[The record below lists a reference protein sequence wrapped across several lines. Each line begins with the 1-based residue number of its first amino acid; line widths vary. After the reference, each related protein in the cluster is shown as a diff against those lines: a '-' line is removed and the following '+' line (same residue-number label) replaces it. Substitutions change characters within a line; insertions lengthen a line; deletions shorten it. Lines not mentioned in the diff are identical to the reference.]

1 MKTLFFL
8 ISFVFTLNVFAGD
21 GTWVKKTPITTLGNQ
36 QYTIFEPQRVTGE
49 DTRIYNK
56 MRAFV
61 RLNYTRKLQS
71 DRTHNYDWTVTVN
84 FNYLLNGVTTAGSVT
99 VNNEAN
105 SRVYEDYLEVPI
117 PTNALGYA
125 ITVTSV
131 TGGYGNLGAGVSTSV
146 ATPQTS
152 TFIPDDIDLTLELRS
167 ERVHNLNT
175 ASVIDDISRVSFN
188 STDFKLYWTY
198 QQGAEEYDLEW
209 VFIDKYS
216 PEYAQIV
223 AADNLHTANELTGFS
238 LPFELVEPTRVRVWG
253 FNYELDKAYPE
264 GRLYFR
270 VRSVSTFADQTNGI
284 SDNIRYGKWGY
295 YIPSLQLNLCKLEIT
310 TALEFEPNKTWVYGI
325 SYSDDGKSVSNLAYF
340 DGSSRDRQN
349 LTYNTSDNVTL
360 VGESKY
366 DNEGR
371 EAVNVIPAP
380 VSGRNLMYQSN
391 FNLASAG
398 NIFDEGEIEQSSVPP
413 LSTLSG
419 AAKYFSKDNAFT
431 GDLFRDAI
439 PNADGYVFSQ
449 TIFRNDG
456 TNRIESI
463 GGIGSEF
470 QASGIHASKTLY
482 GSTNAVELKRLFGD
496 NVSDNPQGYRKHA
509 TRDPNGQWNVT
520 YFDRREKTIATAL
533 AGDAPSSLR
542 KLDYTS
548 EQISTSILNNSQIG
562 NSLISEYTHMNTIP
576 GSIITLNY
584 DLSSMIQQINSQ
596 TIEVEGYELSFGQFC
611 ADCAYK
617 LRIEVIDQFGT
628 TIGTPIVSSIAANTP
643 CTPASYN
650 NTNYSV
656 TLPNFGEYRIIK
668 TLTVDEESMTA
679 AFQAQLDAQGTSTYQ
694 TFLDEYLENVD
705 ITACFENCYDY
716 CYYEMRKQ
724 YLLTHTMDQWNE
736 LTKSEIETLLIPC
749 TGTEC
754 DLDVIAAE
762 NPIEVDPLDACENQ
776 KQRMLHQFSPGGVFY
791 DDPGSYLW
799 TGIGSSYGG
808 YTLAQYQ
815 DEANFT
821 NAMAVA
827 LLPLHKENCML
838 QSGRCVTWMNLQNA
852 SYDFTDLVMSTPW
865 ASTGI
870 FATPYNSS
878 YDALN
883 NAFGMLT
890 SLQNLVN
897 NYGAANGATGNLYNY
912 AESQG
917 NAIAL
922 MQQSYGITYSG
933 TELEELKK
941 RLFLGVYLKIKW
953 DLVKNLCGC
962 TLNNDQNAI
971 FMIPSDYNTMDA
983 IIDNAIAS
991 ISNAM
996 DCEQV
1001 AIINVNNWI
1010 MALPASC
1017 RDALGITSFTLLT
1030 YPSTQATAM
1039 QTAYTNNSPNPSL
1052 AQLYY
1057 NYTMATCDVSTNANT
1072 FGLFYD
1078 PGTGN
1083 PGKSWYDAI
1092 RTVLA
1097 VSGCDY
1103 TAGTNLPFQTTAPS
1117 GNGIAYTNYDPADL
1131 REAIKNLTST
1141 ILTCGIGTSC
1151 QVNQYDQFLYNS
1163 TTINHYRIYE
1173 LTGVTSGMPAGYS
1186 GSVRM
1191 VKKWV
1196 SNNGVPTSDGYYYYF
1211 DMTITN
1217 GNCTFTIPRTKLVGI
1232 VNDGNVWGGNYYF
1245 RTNTPVTTGTWIG
1258 AIVGT
1263 YLDISVNDA
1272 PLSMRWDAFVGTFNG
1287 VSTNY
1292 LTTAIT
1298 SDCPGTGNVLIDL
1311 GSSVEDLQNASF
1323 NQVDDCIQ
1331 SQVLQAEADA
1341 QVMYNQIIEDLWTQF
1356 YTKMKSCLNVT
1367 ETFRMTYDL
1376 KEYQYTLYYYD
1387 LAGNLVQTV
1396 PPQGVKPFT
1405 SAVVNA
1411 DIADPNNDHFP
1422 PHEMETRYL
1431 YNGLNSIIAK
1441 STPDGGRS
1449 DLYLDKLYR
1458 VRFSQNYQQKDINET
1473 KASYTKYDEIG
1484 RIIEAGEFKIPSGDN
1499 LTFKVDDA
1507 NYPVTGILDYTH
1519 TFYEGKYV
1527 PPVTTAGS
1535 APYPSTNAPDPLL
1548 SGLFGTNG
1556 QENLR
1561 NVIGAVM
1568 RRQGDYTVAGVLIP
1582 GTEVI
1587 TVLSYSYDPHK
1598 NVKKM
1603 VSTNNQLSAIGAQYK
1618 LTENKYDLISGSIE
1632 EVIYQ
1637 RGQWDEY
1644 RYRNNFDANNR
1655 LVRSYTSHNGDY
1667 WEQDVKYF
1675 YYLHGPLARKEL
1687 GHDQVQGTDYAYN
1700 MQGWLKGVN
1709 SSTLDRTRDIGK
1721 DGNTG
1726 TDNQYFAVD
1735 AYGFSLGYY
1744 NGDYQAIKDAAE
1756 TTQNYL
1762 NDYFAGTSDVTALNQ
1777 NPDAANASM
1786 ASLYNGNITHMVTAM
1801 LNDQEAKLDILINNY
1816 QHDQLHRLREM
1827 KTYYAA
1833 NLQTNNSFSGGSLY
1847 LASAGES
1854 AFQESYTFDKNGNIL
1869 TLKRNGSGRGSN
1881 GSTTAL
1887 AMDNLSYS
1895 YYAQPYPPIAT
1906 PNTPIPTN
1914 SNRLAQVSDVI
1925 STDGY
1930 SGDIASGQLGSN
1942 YRYNKIGQLTSDGK
1956 EDILSIE
1963 WTVTGKIKKIT
1974 YSDAGKTAGKRDVKF
1989 IYDPQDRRIAKLIYT
2004 NTDNTRI
2011 DWTYYSY
2018 DGIGNIIATYER
2030 SRIYTNTDATYNN
2043 YSDNY
2048 SLKDHMIYGGSR
2060 LGSEIE
2066 QYPLVVQ
2073 SFRQP
2078 KALSKDV
2085 EIAPSW
2091 QAITGGFA
2099 LMAPDYTIR
2108 RVGDKRYELSNHLN
2122 NVLEVISD
2130 RKVSGVS
2137 ELIYKNNF
2145 DVSSQALS
2153 DGFSI
2158 SGTGSL
2164 AFSGQRLVGM
2174 NTTNNSGV
2182 VRTITTVTGRFYQF
2196 KFNVDLNASGNVS
2209 AFVKDIASSAT
2220 LISITA
2226 SSTGDY
2232 TLSFTAT
2239 GSTTQIGWLNVSGAT
2254 RSFYLDNIYIW
2265 DRSVN
2270 NAQYAPDVI
2279 SYSDYSPYGT
2289 LLDGR
2294 HGNDN
2299 TYRYGFQG
2307 QERDDEIKGAGNSYN
2322 YEYRMQDPRIGRFFA
2337 CDPLESKYPW
2347 YSPYQFSGNKLIDH
2361 VELEGLEEGIPA
2373 GSKVLSSTAT
2383 VSSLGDKETI
2393 TTVTKY
2399 SYTETVT
2406 SYVGEKALGAFINK
2420 FPLLFR
2426 TDLPSQYE
2434 NMREV
2439 NGVKVFAAQFTYT
2452 KVHHYTVTNTVVLKY
2467 DGAHPSQFKG
2477 NESSASRTID
2487 YKGYAIVCTGTFRE
2501 VYCRNKKANGEFD
2514 HNPDNGAIVYGA
2526 TPYSTYVWYSTG
2538 AYKKTESGKDIGFE
2552 AREITAEVHSIRT
2565 KSGRSYHSWPDL
2577 DGIHNAFNDLRKEIN
2592 YSGSSFIE
2600 GNGIAN
2606 MTIGVA
2612 TIGVAVPVA
2621 GQIAIVVHGLAFYFA
2636 GEIEKSNHQH
2646 SLTEYSHAVEAY
2658 VKKQATKAVVGKT
2671 TINLKR

>member
-8 ISFVFTLNVFAGD
+8 ICFVFTLNVFAGD
-21 GTWVKKTPITTLGNQ
+21 GTWVKKTPITTLANQ
-36 QYTIFEPQRVTGE
+36 QYTLFEPQRATGE

-71 DRTHNYDWTVTVN
+71 DRTHNYDWSVSVS
-84 FNYLLNGVTTAGSVT
+84 FNYLVNGVTTAGNVT
-99 VNNEAN
+99 VSNEAN
-105 SRVYEDYLEVPI
+105 GRVYEDYLEIPI
-117 PTNALGYA
+117 PANALGYA

-131 TGGYGNLGAGVSTSV
+131 TGAYGNLGAGVSTTA

-216 PEYAQIV
+216 PEYTQII
-223 AADNLHTANELTGFS
+223 AADGAHIANELTGFS

-264 GRLYFR
+264 GLLYFR

-284 SDNIRYGKWGY
+284 SDDIRYGKWGY
-295 YIPSLQLNLCKLEIT
+295 YIPSVQLNLCKFEIT
-310 TALEFEPNKTWVYGI
+310 NALEFEQNKTWLYGI
-325 SYSDDGKSVSNLAYF
+325 SYADDGKSVSTLMYF
-340 DGSSRDRQN
+340 DGSNRVHQD
-349 LTYNTSDNVTL
+349 LTYSTSDNITL

-371 EAVNVIPAP
+371 QTVNVIPAP
-380 VSGRNLMYQSN
+380 VAGRNLLYQSN
-391 FNLASAG
+391 FNLASTG
-398 NIFDEGEIEQSSVPP
+398 NIFDEEEIEQPSVPP

-419 AAKYFSKDNAFT
+419 AAKYFSKDNSFT

-439 PNADGYVFSQ
+439 PNANGYVFSQ

-456 TNRIESI
+456 TGRIESI
-463 GGIGSEF
+463 GGVGSEF
-470 QASGIHASKTLY
+470 QASGIHASKALY

-509 TRDPNGQWNVT
+509 MKDANGQWSVS
-520 YFDRREKTIATAL
+520 YFDKRGHTIATAL
-533 AGDAPSSLR
+533 AGDAPNSLR

-548 EQISTSILNNSQIG
+548 EIISTSILNNTQIG
-562 NSLISEYTHMNTIP
+562 NSLISEYTHPNTIP

-584 DLSSMIQQINSQ
+584 DLSSMIQQIGSQ

-617 LRIEVIDQFGT
+617 LRIEVIDQYGVT
-628 TIGTPIVSSIAANTP
+628 VGTPIIENNISSNSP
-643 CTPASYN
+643 CTPTSYS

-656 TLPNFGEYRIIK
+656 TLPNIGEYRIIK

-694 TFLDEYLENVD
+694 TFLDEYLESVD
-705 ITACFENCYDY
+705 ITACFTDCYDY

-724 YLLTHTMDQWNE
+724 YLQTHTMDQWNG
-736 LTKSEIETLLIPC
+736 LTRSEIDYLLIPC

-754 DLDVIAAE
+754 DLDVITAE
-762 NPIEVDPLDACENQ
+762 NPIEVDPQDACENQ

-821 NAMAVA
+821 DAMALA
-827 LLPLHKENCML
+827 LLPLHRENCML

-865 ASTGI
+865 SSTGV
-870 FATPYNSS
+870 FAAPYNSL
-878 YDALN
+878 YDGLN
-883 NAFGMLT
+883 NAFSMYST
-890 SLQNLVN
+890 LQGLVN

-917 NAIAL
+917 NAIAV
-922 MQQSYGITYSG
+922 MQASYGITYSG

-953 DLVKNLCGC
+953 DLVKSLCGC
-962 TLNNDQNAI
+962 TLYNDQNAI
-971 FMIPSDYNTMDA
+971 FMVPSDYNTMDA
-983 IIDNAIAS
+983 IIDGAIAS
-991 ISNAM
+991 IANAV

-1010 MALPASC
+1010 MALPVSC
-1017 RDALGITSFTLLT
+1017 RDALGVTSFTLLT

-1039 QTAYTNNSPNPSL
+1039 QTAYTNNSPNPSI

-1092 RTVLA
+1092 RTKLA

-1103 TAGTNLPFQTTAPS
+1103 ATGTNLPFQTSTPS
-1117 GNGIAYTNYDPADL
+1117 GSGIAYTNYNPVDL
-1131 REAIKNLTST
+1131 REAIKHLTGT
-1141 ILTCGIGTSC
+1141 ILVCGIGTSC
-1151 QVNQYDQFLYNS
+1151 QVNQYDQFIYNS

-1173 LTGVTSGMPAGYS
+1173 MTGVTSGMPAGYS

-1196 SNNGVPTSDGYYYYF
+1196 SDNGVPNSDGYYYYF

-1217 GNCTFTIPRTKLVGI
+1217 GNCTFTIPRNKLVGI
-1232 VNDGNVWGGNYYF
+1232 VNAGNVWGGNYYF
-1245 RTNTPVTTGTWIG
+1245 RTNTPVTTGTWID

-1272 PLSMRWDAFVGTFNG
+1272 PLSMRWDAYVGTFNG

-1331 SQVLQAEADA
+1331 SQLLQAEADA
-1341 QVMYNQIIEDLWTQF
+1341 QVMYNQIIGDLWTQF
-1356 YTKMKSCLNVT
+1356 YTKMKSCLNAT
-1367 ETFRMTYDL
+1367 ETFRMTYEL
-1376 KEYQYTLYYYD
+1376 KEYQYTLFYYD

-1405 SAVVNA
+1405 SAIVNA
-1411 DIADPNNDHFP
+1411 DITDPNNNHFP
-1422 PHEMETRYL
+1422 PHEMETRYQ
-1431 YNGLNSIIAK
+1431 YNGLNTMISNY
-1441 STPDGGRS
+1441 TPDRGRA

-1458 VRFSQNYQQKDINET
+1458 VRFSQNFQQKDINET

-1484 RIIEAGEFKIPSGDN
+1484 RVIEAGEFKIPSGDN
-1499 LTFKVDDA
+1499 LVFKVDDPD
-1507 NYPVTGILDYTH
+1507 YPVTGILDYSH
-1519 TFYEGKYV
+1519 TFYESKYV

-1535 APYPSTNAPDPLL
+1535 APYPSTNAADPVL
-1548 SGLFGTNG
+1548 SGLFGPNG
-1556 QENLR
+1556 QQNLR
-1561 NVIGAVM
+1561 NSVGAVM
-1568 RRQGDYTVAGVLIP
+1568 HRQGDYTIAGVLIP

-1587 TVLSYSYDPHK
+1587 TVLSCSYNSNK
-1598 NVKKM
+1598 QVTKI
-1603 VSTNNQLSAIGAQYK
+1603 VSTNNHLATIGAQHK
-1618 LTENKYDLISGSIE
+1618 LTEYKYDLISGSVE
-1632 EVIYQ
+1632 EVVYQ
-1637 RGQWDEY
+1637 RGAWDEY
-1644 RYRNNFDANNR
+1644 RYRYNYNANNR

-1667 WEQDVKYF
+1667 WEQDAKYF
-1675 YYLHGPLARKEL
+1675 YYLHGSLARREL

-1726 TDNQYFAVD
+1726 TDNQYFGVD

-1756 TTQNYL
+1756 STQNYL
-1762 NDYFAGTSDVTALNQ
+1762 NDYFAGTSDVTSLNQ
-1777 NPDAANASM
+1777 NPDAGNASM
-1786 ASLYNGNITHMVTAM
+1786 ASLFNGNITHMVTA
-1801 LNDQEAKLDILINNY
+1801 LLDDKEARLDVLANNY
-1816 QHDQLHRLREM
+1816 QHDQLNRLREV
-1827 KTYYAA
+1827 KAYYAT
-1833 NLQTNNSFSGGSLY
+1833 NLQTNNSFSGGALY
-1847 LASAGES
+1847 LASGGES

-1869 TLKRNGSGRGSN
+1869 TLKRNGGGRAAN
-1881 GSTTAL
+1881 GNTTAL
-1887 AMDNLSYS
+1887 AMDNMTYS
-1895 YYAQPYPPIAT
+1895 YYTQAGGNTAT
-1906 PNTPIPTN
+1906 PTN
-1914 SNRLAQVSDVI
+1914 MNRLNSVSDAVT
-1925 STDGY
+1925 TDGY
-1930 SGDIASGQLGSN
+1930 SGDISSGQLDLN
-1942 YRYNKIGQLTSDGK
+1942 YRYNKIGQLTVDGQ
-1956 EDILSIE
+1956 ENIQTIE
-1963 WTVTGKIKKIT
+1963 WTVTGKVKKIT
-1974 YSDAGKTAGKRDVKF
+1974 YSTTGKAAGKRDVKF
-1989 IYDPQDRRIAKLIYT
+1989 IYDPLDRRVAKLVYT

-2018 DGIGNIIATYER
+2018 DAAGNVLATYER
-2030 SRIYTNTDATYNN
+2030 TRAYTTTDATYNN
-2043 YSDNY
+2043 YSDYY
-2048 SLKDHMIYGGSR
+2048 SIKDHMVYGASR
-2060 LGSEIE
+2060 LGLEIE
-2066 QYPLVVQ
+2066 QRGIANQ
-2073 SFRQP
+2073 SFRQS
-2078 KALSKDV
+2078 KTLSKDV

-2091 QAITGGFA
+2091 QAITGGFT
-2099 LMAPDYTIR
+2099 LMAPDYTLR
-2108 RVGDKRYELSNHLN
+2108 QVGDKRYELSNHLN

-2137 ELIYKNNF
+2137 ELIYKNTF
-2145 DVSSQALS
+2145 DISSQALS
-2153 DGFSI
+2153 DGFSV
-2158 SGTGSL
+2158 SGTGNL
-2164 AFSGQRLVGM
+2164 AFSSQRLVGM
-2174 NTTNNSGV
+2174 NTTNSSGV
-2182 VRTITTVTGRFYQF
+2182 VRTITTVAGRFYQF

-2209 AFVKDIASSAT
+2209 AFVKDMAGTPIT
-2220 LISITA
+2220 LVSTTI

-2232 TLSFTAT
+2232 MLSFMAT
-2239 GSTTQIGWLNVSGAT
+2239 SSNTQIGWSNISGAT

-2265 DRSVN
+2265 DRSAN

-2347 YSPYQFSGNKLIDH
+2347 YTPYQFSGNKLIWCI
-2361 VELEGLEEGIPA
+2361 ELEGLEETKS
-2373 GSKVLSSTAT
+2373 GSNSSTEFGAGELTGSRFILNVSHLKNEYAFSQATYWSVTTTEITQFEKGQAAANLMAT
-2383 VSSLGDKETI
+2383 VPKNTL
-2393 TTVTKY
+2393 
-2399 SYTETVT
+2399 TETYAVNIDA
-2406 SYVGEKALGAFINK
+2406 SKKY
-2420 FPLLFR
+2420 
-2426 TDLPSQYE
+2426 TD
-2434 NMREV
+2434 N
-2439 NGVKVFAAQFTYT
+2439 FTYT
-2452 KVHHYTVTNTVVLKY
+2452 KYDIYTEYIDVNYEFNNGTGELENITVNKLRVFVGTAVVAQISGSTTYSGIIEGKSTIIPRGFRGEYQVAETSKEVNHTRFQTTDLWKGRPISNAEDTRSYMHILKSTRMKGQYKTNSIHEYFSDEDVSDLFDNTVVAQDPAGSDISNAVGIILYVVNLFPPVKGLTTALTII
-2467 DGAHPSQFKG
+2467 DGF
-2477 NESSASRTID
+2477 NN
-2487 YKGYAIVCTGTFRE
+2487 IV
-2501 VYCRNKKANGEFD
+2501 
-2514 HNPDNGAIVYGA
+2514 GA
-2526 TPYSTYVWYSTG
+2526 TAEPQIV
-2538 AYKKTESGKDIGFE
+2538 GKDKFLKALKKMTNKSIIGATHFE
-2552 AREITAEVHSIRT
+2552 
-2565 KSGRSYHSWPDL
+2565 
-2577 DGIHNAFNDLRKEIN
+2577 FN
-2592 YSGSSFIE
+2592 
-2600 GNGIAN
+2600 
-2606 MTIGVA
+2606 
-2612 TIGVAVPVA
+2612 
-2621 GQIAIVVHGLAFYFA
+2621 
-2636 GEIEKSNHQH
+2636 
-2646 SLTEYSHAVEAY
+2646 
-2658 VKKQATKAVVGKT
+2658 
-2671 TINLKR
+2671 